1 MHLFFYFFQKAP
13 APPLAYRVSL
23 HLGSRLWASNTTKT
37 QNLDRFFR
45 FLSCLIFDVVVGM
58 RTIKWTLWS
67 DWAKKGYLNRSRSIW
82 LPTVIQ
88 WGAGTLWYQAL
99 WVEAL
104 LVCQKDLWNHTQV
117 FISLSEY
124 TWRGLEEEI
133 CKQSKRVTRRIL
145 LYFYWAT
152 LFFFTKK
159 CRIVLFFCTQSILL
173 KYCLQIC
180 GLVSTSPFEKIIHQ
194 NLNFSVVS
202 GLELGSF
209 KIEYAAARSSYLDR
223 TSFSSMTSQFKGKCL
238 TFHDMLN
245 WKQHFLQMEL
255 QEFSH
260 IFYSLFKIIF
270 VMESLVTSN

>member
-13 APPLAYRVSL
+13 APPLDYRVSL

-152 LFFFTKK
+152 LFFSLKNVGLFYFSAHNPSYSN
-159 CRIVLFFCTQSILL
+159 IVC
-173 KYCLQIC
+173 K
-180 GLVSTSPFEKIIHQ
+180 
-194 NLNFSVVS
+194 SV
-202 GLELGSF
+202 G
-209 KIEYAAARSSYLDR
+209 
-223 TSFSSMTSQFKGKCL
+223 
-238 TFHDMLN
+238 
-245 WKQHFLQMEL
+245 
-255 QEFSH
+255 
-260 IFYSLFKIIF
+260 
-270 VMESLVTSN
+270 